1 MLEEGLESKDKPL
14 DSKHP
19 FEDLSAYPRITCAG
33 KDLTCGEPG
42 FDRQTVARTPQRRKT
57 TELLDSVLVTE
68 MSVTACDR
76 MPDLVY
82 LAEVVFDLLQE

>member
-14 DSKHP
+14 DSKDP
-19 FEDLSAYPRITCAG
+19 FEDPGAYPRITCAG

-42 FDRQTVARTPQRRKT
+42 FDHRAVASTPQRRKT

-68 MSVTACDR
+68 MSVAACDR
-76 MPDLVY
+76 MPDLVH

>member
-1 MLEEGLESKDKPL
+1 MLKEGLESKDKPL
-14 DSKHP
+14 DSKDP
-19 FEDLSAYPRITCAG
+19 LEDLSAYPRVTCAG

-42 FDRQTVARTPQRRKT
+42 FDSRTVASTPQRRKT

-68 MSVTACDR
+68 VSVAACNR
-76 MPDLVY
+76 MLDLVH

>member
-1 MLEEGLESKDKPL
+1 MLKEGLESKDKLL
-14 DSKHP
+14 DSKDP

-42 FDRQTVARTPQRRKT
+42 FDHQAVARTPQRRKT

-68 MSVTACDR
+68 ISVATCDR
-76 MPDLVY
+76 IPDLVH
-82 LAEVVFDLLQE
+82 LAKVVFDLLQE